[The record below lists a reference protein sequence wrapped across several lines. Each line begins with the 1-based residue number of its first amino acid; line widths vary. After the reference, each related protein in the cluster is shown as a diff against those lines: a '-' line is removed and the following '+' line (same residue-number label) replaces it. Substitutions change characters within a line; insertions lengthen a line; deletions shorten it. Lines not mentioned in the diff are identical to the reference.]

1 MVPESGASA
10 GRGDVWPGQSA
21 NKPSVARS
29 PTAAIRPIMKWRG
42 ISWRGGSAAA
52 DRAEIARLRDAE
64 RLVRTQWAQE
74 CIRLVAD
81 ALLRHGTLTGD
92 EIGVKV
98 AAHA

>member
-1 MVPESGASA
+1 
-10 GRGDVWPGQSA
+10 
-21 NKPSVARS
+21 
-29 PTAAIRPIMKWRG
+29 MKWRG

-52 DRAEIARLRDAE
+52 DRAEIARLRDAAE

-74 CIRLVAD
+74 CIPLIAD

-92 EIGVKV
+92 EIGVMV